1 MNAQTMP
8 GLSKK
13 LTPEQIFKGM
23 LFPFFALGKEKMF
36 IILKKKE
43 KKYMLKSWNAK
54 ARKHIIITSF

>member
-13 LTPEQIFKGM
+13 LTPGQIFKEM

-36 IILKKKE
+36 IILKKKRE
-43 KKYMLKSWNAK
+43 KVHA
-54 ARKHIIITSF
+54 